1 MIMKAKLLIIM
12 ALSMNLFFNACAG
25 PFSKE
30 KGKVLADE
38 WIMPDSALCADLG
51 SGIVETL
58 FATRKVKCYEL
69 EGKKKVDVADTEVI
83 KGFVRKGEATV
94 LTVKQLAVLQ
104 YILLSDNKSYKQNEI
119 RVESPFIPRLEF
131 EFVGKNKRTASVV
144 ISLSDMSWVLI
155 YDGKQQFNYDYYS
168 VDLVN
173 RFCKSLLK

>member
-1 MIMKAKLLIIM
+1 MKAKLLIIM

-104 YILLSDNKSYKQNEI
+104 YILLSDNKRDRK
-119 RVESPFIPRLEF
+119 
-131 EFVGKNKRTASVV
+131 SVV
-144 ISLSDMSWVLI
+144 
-155 YDGKQQFNYDYYS
+155 
-168 VDLVN
+168 
-173 RFCKSLLK
+173 